1 MHPRV
6 CTKVLFHYFLFH
18 MSLAS
23 QPHWLARSVGS
34 AVLTPALLV
43 SLVGLTLWLS
53 GHGSSA
59 IPAGRSLAI
68 ALVLLAVALGCA
80 ALAWVRP
87 QRVGLSPPHVMLSL
101 GFGGMMAGL
110 VFDVLNAGTARL
122 ESLCLQSSDLGF
134 TESLLLH
141 MEFLPGMHAGMLAG
155 GLLAIPSLRLLRP
168 HCGRYLCSLFAQNL
182 MCSAW
187 MLVGMTVGALWLT
200 RLQMNVGS
208 LSLTGMLGGMFV
220 GMTWGMVISV
230 ALYRGFFS
238 LRNRT

>member
-110 VFDVLNAGTARL
+110 VF
-122 ESLCLQSSDLGF
+122 
-134 TESLLLH
+134 
-141 MEFLPGMHAGMLAG
+141 
-155 GLLAIPSLRLLRP
+155 
-168 HCGRYLCSLFAQNL
+168 
-182 MCSAW
+182 
-187 MLVGMTVGALWLT
+187 
-200 RLQMNVGS
+200 
-208 LSLTGMLGGMFV
+208 
-220 GMTWGMVISV
+220 
-230 ALYRGFFS
+230 
-238 LRNRT
+238 